1 MGMEGGL
8 ALLYFEVIA
17 TRGCIKEEGESYI
30 TYGIAVYEVDGG
42 VHRRVMRIE
51 DVTLDPEEA
60 LRFADACNEEQPDLL
75 HMPDLIDDL
84 IA

>member
-1 MGMEGGL
+1 M
-8 ALLYFEVIA
+8 LYFEVIA
-17 TRGCIKEEGESYI
+17 TRGCIKEEGEAYI
-30 TYGIAVYEVDGG
+30 TYGIAVYEIEGDA
-42 VHRRVMRIE
+42 HRRVMRIE